1 MKIYVGN
8 LNQETTEPQIRDSF
22 EKFGEVTSLN
32 LIKDKESGK
41 PKGFAF
47 VEMSS
52 TEHAEKAISGLN
64 GQEMAGNAWKV
75 NVAKEA
81 KA

>member
-8 LNQETTEPQIRDSF
+8 LNQETTEPQLRESF
-22 EKFGEVTSLN
+22 EKYGAVTSLDI
-32 LIKDKESGK
+32 IKDKENNK

-52 TEHAEKAISGLN
+52 DDEGKKAITGLH
-64 GQEMAGNAWKV
+64 GQNLAGNMLKV
-75 NVAKEA
+75 SEA
-81 KA
+81 NRK

>member
-8 LNQETTEPQIRDSF
+8 INHETTDIQIRESF

-32 LIKDKESGK
+32 MIKDKVSGK

-47 VEMSS
+47 IEMSS
-52 TEHAEKAISGLN
+52 DEHAEKAIAGIN
-64 GQEMAGNAWKV
+64 GQDMDGNLLKV
-75 NVAKEA
+75 NAAKE
-81 KA
+81 K

>member
-8 LNQETTEPQIRDSF
+8 INQETTEPQLRESF

-32 LIKDKESGK
+32 LVKDNVSGK

-52 TEHAEKAISGLN
+52 SEHAEQAITKLN
-64 GQEMAGNAWKV
+64 GEDLGGNLLKV
-75 NVAKEA
+75 NLAKES
-81 KA
+81 KS

>member
-8 LNQETTEPQIRDSF
+8 LNHETTEPQIRESF
-22 EKFGEVTSLN
+22 EKYGEVTSLN
-32 LIKDKESGK
+32 LVKDKESGK

-52 TEHAEKAISGLN
+52 KEHGEKAISGLN
-64 GQEMAGNAWKV
+64 GVDVGGNLLKV
-75 NVAKEA
+75 DVAK
-81 KA
+81 